1 MQSNKNNYIKP
12 PLHQAA
18 ENNEV
23 DVMRGLLKKEGGE
36 EDVDV
41 NAVEDRNK
49 ETALHFAAGFG
60 HIEAVEFLLAAGADI
75 DAKNKY
81 DETPLYCASR
91 DHRDYQGH
99 HMEVTKILLNNG
111 ADAKVVSKFGYT
123 PLHWWARRGHID
135 IIRDLLAAG
144 VGVNVANDYGDTALH
159 WAAKRS
165 YRGVV
170 MILLVAGADPSLMN
184 KYSQTPI
191 DLVQTPGI
199 EEIFRDA
206 GTILQK
212 MREEE
217 IGKSGISP
225 CDIILANEANLIR
238 YAHDAD
244 VYQWL
249 QGQFYYYDPLEQG
262 PYGDYTELI
271 CSRYQTINGRI
282 CIANDASNVIAQPNT
297 QLDATQ
303 TAGGSG
309 LSK

>member
-249 QGQFYYYDPLEQG
+249 QG
-262 PYGDYTELI
+262 
-271 CSRYQTINGRI
+271 
-282 CIANDASNVIAQPNT
+282 
-297 QLDATQ
+297 
-303 TAGGSG
+303 
-309 LSK
+309 